1 MKTSQVKSI
10 ECVGLNRYFALELYD
25 ATIEQFVTN
34 RYKGRMP
41 SDAQVLYQMAK
52 GIKYLH
58 DHDLKHGNI
67 NPRTILIAQSQPLK
81 MMIKV
86 SEFGLSKFVDYNSQY
101 SYIHQTKSNRTIETL
116 SKPEYWRLPDD
127 IHQTKSNRTIE
138 KLSKP
143 EFWGLTD
150 EENSEEEDD
159 DEEDQDYKE
168 ETVEEEEP
176 NGTTEGD
183 EFAAGCMFFYFVKR
197 GLHLFGNADCILENI
212 KKSQPVNLDGILCVV
227 DSFFLS

>member
-86 SEFGLSKFVDYNSQY
+86 SDFGLSKFVDYNSQY
-101 SYIHQTKSNRTIETL
+101 SYIHQTKSNRTIE
-116 SKPEYWRLPDD
+116 
-127 IHQTKSNRTIE
+127 

-143 EFWGLTD
+143 EFWGLPD
-150 EENSEEEDD
+150 EENSEEDDD

-227 DSFFLS
+227 DSFLPS